1 MIRRTFNTLTL
12 ISAILLACTLILGA
26 WNSGDDPGKYH
37 LSFGKAFHVCV
48 YGGCLSFFSDEFGPY
63 SGSIIA
69 LTDLPIDRFF
79 SERRAF
85 GRTAGIY
92 YRYFRWRDSGRVLW
106 TFSVILLY
114 PVVFF
119 AVLPVIRFWK
129 LPLIWFWKWRSAR
142 RLRLACDAEFG
153 PGWQMLGVIRLY
165 RWMGVLGAAAYLAAA
180 IGIGLASVHRGG
192 FPSWE
197 SLEQM
202 AICCIFAMAF
212 GTSIHV
218 AHRLATK
225 PEGMLPYAR
234 LVGII
239 LATAW
244 FPILTIPGIVCVRR
258 VTKHFAAY
266 CETLQAGK

>member
-1 MIRRTFNTLTL
+1 MSRRIFNILSL

-26 WNSGDDPGKYH
+26 WNSSGDPGKYH

-69 LTDLPIDRFF
+69 ITDLPIDRFF

-106 TFSVILLY
+106 TFSVCLLY
-114 PVVFF
+114 PLVLF

-129 LPLIWFWKWRSAR
+129 LPLIWFWKWRNAR
-142 RLRLACDAEFG
+142 RLLLAHEKDFG

-165 RWMGVLGAAAYLAAA
+165 WWMGVLGAAARVNCQN
-180 IGIGLASVHRGG
+180 GL
-192 FPSWE
+192 F
-197 SLEQM
+197 Q
-202 AICCIFAMAF
+202 
-212 GTSIHV
+212 
-218 AHRLATK
+218 
-225 PEGMLPYAR
+225 
-234 LVGII
+234 
-239 LATAW
+239 
-244 FPILTIPGIVCVRR
+244 
-258 VTKHFAAY
+258 
-266 CETLQAGK
+266 